1 MVVLGVGTSA
11 VVLAASVF
19 TPSTEVQ
26 QVASAVLLFTVAFM
40 VPAVPVPSD
49 ESRTSLLWKAMLL
62 LLSVADGGGLLL
74 LSAEFCG

>member
-26 QVASAVLLFTVAFM
+26 QVASAVLLFAVAFM
-40 VPAVPVPSD
+40 VPAVPVPD

-74 LSAEFCG
+74 SAEFCG